1 MMYQKVAKNDEII
14 FSYYELD
21 FHLFILHLNGWTICS
36 MCYVYIK
43 VFLFHSNLS
52 SPAPKWMDH
61 PFSLLYITL
70 LMDVLGPCV
79 KGQVNSA

>member
-1 MMYQKVAKNDEII
+1 MMKLFFPIMSYI
-14 FSYYELD
+14 FTFSSCTLMD
-21 FHLFILHLNGWTICS
+21 GWTICS

-61 PFSLLYITL
+61 PFNLLYITL
-70 LMDVLGPCV
+70 LTDVLGLCV
-79 KGQVNSA
+79 KGQVK